1 MNVIFLKLQV
11 LFFLTSL
18 LSLDV
23 QAQNLRF
30 IYIQTENRQPF
41 YVKMDKSFLSS
52 SATGYIIIP
61 KLNEGAHYLSIG
73 FPKNEWP
80 ELHVT
85 LNVKDINAGFLL
97 KNFAD
102 KGWSLVNLQTS
113 VSTVPETQQPLNKEG
128 VVISTVDE
136 FARILAEV
144 VNDPSIV
151 QVTTKKNLAETS
163 VTPEEIN
170 TFKSP
175 NANELIEGI
184 PVNPKSN
191 DTEINKIKVV
201 KLKQDSTSEGLLITY
216 VDIGN
221 TVIDTINFFIPVTQS
236 IKIETTEKKIEM
248 PESVFEKK
256 KAEKR
261 DIRFIDMELQNPN
274 QKTDSGTIRKDDF
287 VVVEKKTVIN
297 SMSVNEAETKAGTL
311 DNIKMMINSD
321 CKKTAT
327 QNDFLKLR
335 KQMAAEV
342 NEKNMIK
349 SANKQ
354 FVNICYTTEQVKNLS
369 VLFITEDEKYR
380 FFVAAFPHVSD
391 THNFGTLEEQLNDNY
406 YKVRFKAMLSH

>member
-1 MNVIFLKLQV
+1 MKVIFLKLQV

-23 QAQNLRF
+23 QAQNFRF
-30 IYIQTENRQPF
+30 IYIQTENREPF
-41 YVKMDKSFLSS
+41 YVKIDKSFLSS

-61 KLNEGAHYLSIG
+61 KLSEGAHYLSIG

-80 ELHVT
+80 ELNVT
-85 LNVKDINAGFLL
+85 LSVKDINAGFLL

-113 VSTVPETQQPLNKEG
+113 VSTIPETQQPLNKEG
-128 VVISTVDE
+128 IVISIVDE

-144 VNDPSIV
+144 VNDPSIA
-151 QVTTKKNLAETS
+151 QVTTKKNVAETS
-163 VTPEEIN
+163 VTPVEIN
-170 TFKSP
+170 TFRSP
-175 NANELIEGI
+175 NANELIEVI
-184 PVNPKSN
+184 PINLKSN
-191 DTEINKIKVV
+191 ETEIDKIKVV

-221 TVIDTINFFIPVTQS
+221 AVIDTVIFFIPVTQA
-236 IKIETTEKKIEM
+236 IKIETTEKTD
-248 PESVFEKK
+248 S
-256 KAEKR
+256 
-261 DIRFIDMELQNPN
+261 RFIDMELQN
-274 QKTDSGTIRKDDF
+274 QKTDSGIIRKDDF
-287 VVVEKKTVIN
+287 VVAEKKAAIKN
-297 SMSVNEAETKAGTL
+297 MSDNDAKTKAGTL
-311 DNIKMMINSD
+311 DNIKIMINSD

-354 FVNICYTTEQVKNLS
+354 FVNICFTTEQVKNLS

-391 THNFGTLEEQLNDNY
+391 THNFGTLEEQLADNY